1 MSREATASQAVI
13 SYALILTRSRAKG
26 LQGEFVLAAGRSS
39 SQLPLIFINPQVGAS
54 SLVTGRTFGPFM

>member
-13 SYALILTRSRAKG
+13 SYALILTPSRAKG
-26 LQGEFVLAAGRSS
+26 LQGGLVLTAGRFS